1 MRGVLIIMSRIGK
14 NPIPIP
20 ESVSVDLNRQ
30 VISASG
36 PKGSQEFTAHQDMNI
51 TTNDGLV
58 TVERPSDI
66 REHRALHGT
75 TRQMIN
81 NLLVGV
87 SEGFVKEL
95 EIIGVGYQATI
106 QGSRLKL
113 QLGFSH
119 DIYFDLPEGSQGE
132 SCFKLGQTVEVLKSF
147 VESEF
152 GIPME
157 LQVMYLNDS
166 PMMNPLSL
174 LDFSEAKGAEEI
186 FIRVDGPMNDNTCK
200 K

>member
-1 MRGVLIIMSRIGK
+1 MRGVLTVMSRIGK

-20 ESVSVDLNRQ
+20 ESVSVDLNGQ

-119 DIYFDLPEGSQGE
+119 DIYFDLPEGIAITIDRNILTVSGIDKQLVGAVAAKIRSFRKPEPYKGKGLRYRNEYVRSKQG
-132 SCFKLGQTVEVLKSF
+132 KTVG
-147 VESEF
+147 
-152 GIPME
+152 GI
-157 LQVMYLNDS
+157 
-166 PMMNPLSL
+166 
-174 LDFSEAKGAEEI
+174 G
-186 FIRVDGPMNDNTCK
+186 
-200 K
+200 